1 MFVVFV
7 EHGRGLLVLCNII
20 AVVAAR
26 AHLPRKLQ
34 GFAHRED
41 GRMQLLLVRVGGQLA
56 DQVLAAVDGVAVVE
70 DLALQVRRADDQL
83 PRKSFQERGLA

>member
-1 MFVVFV
+1 MVATS
-7 EHGRGLLVLCNII
+7 RGV
-20 AVVAAR
+20 
-26 AHLPRKLQ
+26 PRKVHGL
-34 GFAHRED
+34 AHGED
-41 GRMQLLLVRVGGQLA
+41 WGMLILFVGVSGHLA